1 MARIHYDVKFDRFTY
16 QNQAELMLVG
26 LPTRVMTKHS
36 FAEIV
41 TKLPITV
48 MYTADADGNV
58 TIDEMHNGCVI
69 KSSRHKVP
77 GIFSSMSRDR
87 YPCWWDEAKAEIEAA
102 LKAKKGASA

>member
-16 QNQAELMLVG
+16 QNQAELLLVG

-48 MYTADADGNV
+48 MYTADADDNV

-69 KSSRHKVP
+69 KNSRHKVP
-77 GIFSSMSRDR
+77 DTFSRMNRDYCPR
-87 YPCWWDEAKAEIEAA
+87 WWDEAKAEIEAA
-102 LKAKKGASA
+102 LKAKQGAKA